1 MVHSRCENVDMK
13 NNKGAENVSK
23 GKYKKSKY
31 YFETVDWMYNTK
43 HMIKLFN

>member
-31 YFETVDWMYNTK
+31 YFETVKFEVSYQTYD
-43 HMIKLFN
+43 